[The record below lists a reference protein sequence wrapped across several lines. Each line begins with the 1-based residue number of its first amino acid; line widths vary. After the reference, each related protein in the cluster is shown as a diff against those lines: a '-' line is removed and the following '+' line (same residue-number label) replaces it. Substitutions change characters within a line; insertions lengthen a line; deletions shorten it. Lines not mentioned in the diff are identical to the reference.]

1 MLTMFLPAVA
11 AVLLVSCALI
21 VVARIQKR
29 LIKTWVA
36 AGSQTSAFAPEHSDH
51 LHQWSREFGLR
62 HDLRRTA
69 LIVLAICSVVLIGY
83 MLSGLAISS

>member
-36 AGSQTSAFAPEHSDH
+36 AGSHTSAFAPEHSDH
-51 LHQWSREFGLR
+51 LHQWSKEFGLW
-62 HDLRRTA
+62 HDLQRTA
-69 LIVLAICSVVLIGY
+69 LILLAACLIVLIAYALGGFS
-83 MLSGLAISS
+83 LPI

>member
-51 LHQWSREFGLR
+51 LHQWSREFGLW
-62 HDLRRTA
+62 HDLQRTA